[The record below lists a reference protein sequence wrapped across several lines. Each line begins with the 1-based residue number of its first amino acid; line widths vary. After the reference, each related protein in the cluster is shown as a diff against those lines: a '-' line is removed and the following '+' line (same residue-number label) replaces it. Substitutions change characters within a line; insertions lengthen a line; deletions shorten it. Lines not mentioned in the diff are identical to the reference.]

1 MSYQIS
7 ASDLKHVRWS
17 ESDTVN
23 SVIQNIAIIL
33 STPLGSVP
41 LYREFGLDMTFVDKP
56 EPVARVLMIAAV
68 QTAIPRWEPRAA
80 VRSVTPQA
88 DPDRPG
94 KLRPLVEVDIS
105 LDEE

>member
-7 ASDLKHVRWS
+7 ASDLGCIRWN

-80 VRSVTPQA
+80 VRNVTPQA
-88 DPDRPG
+88 DLSRPG
-94 KLRPLVEVDIS
+94 KLTPLVEVEID
-105 LDEE
+105 LDE

>member
-1 MSYQIS
+1 MSYHIS

-33 STPLGSVP
+33 STSLGSVP

-68 QTAIPRWEPRAA
+68 QTAIPRWEPRAT

-88 DPDRPG
+88 DPDQPG
-94 KLRPLVEVDIS
+94 RLRPLVEVDIS
-105 LDEE
+105 LEE